1 MKFGSLVT
9 FVFPRSS
16 IALQLLLLIVATV
29 ASTGTRFYTTGGPQ
43 QQQQQQQPSTHRAIP
58 TAYTTSGGGFVTM
71 TNSMGIIRAW
81 HDAHILEDNT
91 THFGAN
97 SGGSWFQIQLSYS
110 QEFYEAAIDL
120 DGTTTVTDFVTEW
133 GNRYGQKMKAAT
145 ASGKLRKFTF
155 ALQESIPALCLLNEL
170 PDIDGKSF
178 PEFVTNSLNG
188 LLRGTMYPAEDW
200 TYYVTEMLSS
210 YIPNANTALWSA
222 KRTGFSG
229 GVISI
234 VRAWSMFVI
243 VIGVCCMLY
252 DVCCMMHADIERW
265 SNVCICTRR
274 DDTTVPV
281 HTIKITNL
289 ILTWIPA
296 DRYWNQATRLGA
308 LLIQLLF
315 PRHRIFGS
323 LLTVVFVSS
332 LFLLL
337 GSNVGTGYLFERSFF
352 WIRKSRVVGF
362 TGECN
367 IAPNPVC
374 LITRRGWGIVGF
386 DSGRDGLG
394 GVSKTRN
401 FFWTGEAPI
410 YDLTNSHFGRSV
422 QRILIRCCLN
432 RIADI
437 I

>member
-29 ASTGTRFYTTGGPQ
+29 ASTGTRFYTTGGP

-170 PDIDGKSF
+170 PDIDGKPFS
-178 PEFVTNSLNG
+178 EFLVNSLNG
-188 LLRGTMYPAEDW
+188 LLKGGMFPAANW
-200 TYYVTEMLSS
+200 RYYVTEMLSS

-222 KRTGFSG
+222 ERTGFSG

-234 VRAWSMFVI
+234 VRA
-243 VIGVCCMLY
+243 
-252 DVCCMMHADIERW
+252 
-265 SNVCICTRR
+265 
-274 DDTTVPV
+274 
-281 HTIKITNL
+281 
-289 ILTWIPA
+289 
-296 DRYWNQATRLGA
+296 
-308 LLIQLLF
+308 
-315 PRHRIFGS
+315 
-323 LLTVVFVSS
+323 
-332 LFLLL
+332 
-337 GSNVGTGYLFERSFF
+337 
-352 WIRKSRVVGF
+352 
-362 TGECN
+362 
-367 IAPNPVC
+367 
-374 LITRRGWGIVGF
+374 
-386 DSGRDGLG
+386 
-394 GVSKTRN
+394 
-401 FFWTGEAPI
+401 
-410 YDLTNSHFGRSV
+410 
-422 QRILIRCCLN
+422 
-432 RIADI
+432 
-437 I
+437 

>member
-29 ASTGTRFYTTGGPQ
+29 ASTGTRFYTTGGP

-133 GNRYGQKMKAAT
+133 GKRYGQKMQAAT

-234 VRAWSMFVI
+234 VRA
-243 VIGVCCMLY
+243 
-252 DVCCMMHADIERW
+252 
-265 SNVCICTRR
+265 
-274 DDTTVPV
+274 
-281 HTIKITNL
+281 
-289 ILTWIPA
+289 
-296 DRYWNQATRLGA
+296 
-308 LLIQLLF
+308 
-315 PRHRIFGS
+315 
-323 LLTVVFVSS
+323 
-332 LFLLL
+332 
-337 GSNVGTGYLFERSFF
+337 
-352 WIRKSRVVGF
+352 
-362 TGECN
+362 
-367 IAPNPVC
+367 
-374 LITRRGWGIVGF
+374 
-386 DSGRDGLG
+386 
-394 GVSKTRN
+394 
-401 FFWTGEAPI
+401 
-410 YDLTNSHFGRSV
+410 
-422 QRILIRCCLN
+422 
-432 RIADI
+432 
-437 I
+437 